1 MPSCSNSSN
10 ISSAINSFN
19 ITQGSGGSRF
29 VVQINQVAGLTVG
42 NVIRYD
48 VPTSGYTGSKAD
60 TPENAEV
67 FGVIES
73 YIPTTSKFNVVM
85 SGSVD
90 LDSSKFAAIPTS
102 PSGAGG
108 GNDIYFLSGITA
120 GVLQN
125 LAPANIDHITKP
137 VYQVAP
143 HGTYSG
149 SVINY
154 SGYRLGGDIQAGL
167 DTVNILARV
176 GSLQFIF
183 DATTAFDA
191 EEQRLRQFG
200 FDNTGT
206 DVWPIFQ
213 LDPAVAYD
221 WKLESIRMD
230 TNYVLLRKIDF
241 PDVTNN
247 VFPIIN
253 GGWVER
259 VKVDSGTNITRS
271 TVRGKAVQQFNNQFY
286 NDSAAESSWYGQ
298 VLDWDETTRYLY
310 ILRPT
315 VIDPNLMIDILNYMA
330 NPALP
335 LTIRTTSTPQLPSA
349 TGTILLQTVPITST
363 NRSIQFVGFV
373 TPTIKFTGEGTGQ
386 NYPFYFQTIYDPFNT
401 NTPETVGVYAKVYM
415 KIKNRGVSLVIPDNV
430 TATELSA
437 NAITLANTD
446 LQTTINALQARIQ
459 CLERGQTCP

>member
-29 VVQINQVAGLTVG
+29 FIQIDHVAGLTVG
-42 NVIRYD
+42 DVIRYD

-85 SGSVD
+85 GGSIN
-90 LDSSKFAAIPTS
+90 LNPSRFAVIPTS

-108 GNDIYFLSGITA
+108 GNDIYFLSGMTA

-143 HGTYSG
+143 HGTYTG

-154 SGYRLGGDIQAGL
+154 SGYRLGGDVQAGL
-167 DTVNILARV
+167 DTVNVLARV

-183 DATTAFDA
+183 DSTNVFDA
-191 EEQRLRQFG
+191 EEQKLRQFG
-200 FDNTGT
+200 FNNTGT
-206 DVWPIFQ
+206 DLWPIFQ
-213 LDPAVAYD
+213 LDPEVAYD
-221 WKLESIRMD
+221 WKLEFIRMD
-230 TNYVLLRKIDF
+230 NDYVLLRKIDF

-259 VKVDSGTNITRS
+259 VKVDAGSTITRS
-271 TVRGKAVQQFNNQFY
+271 VVIGKAVQQFNNLYY
-286 NDSAAESSWYGQ
+286 NDDTAEGSWYGQ
-298 VLDWDETTRYLY
+298 ILDWDETNRYLY

-315 VIDPNLMIDILNYMA
+315 VIDPNLMTDILYYMA
-330 NPALP
+330 DPTLP

-349 TGTILLQTVPITST
+349 ANTVLQTVPITST
-363 NRSIQFVGFV
+363 DRNIQFFGFV

-401 NTPETVGVYAKVYM
+401 NTPETVGVFAKVYM

-437 NAITLANTD
+437 DAITLANTD
-446 LQTTINALQARIQ
+446 LQTTIDDLRRRIQ
-459 CLERGQTCP
+459 CLESGSGCP